1 MNEYEKDFFACM
13 IIVSFLACD
22 FRSCFCR
29 NKALRF
35 LHVFG
40 QEVGLFDVWII
51 DSTARIKHRNRDGLF
66 VVHSINTQTC
76 LQSCSGIYRICFFVY
91 VLRFAVVW
99 LVSCTVSDNRKMA
112 SRFFFINLKALH

>member
-1 MNEYEKDFFACM
+1 MNEYEKDFFACV

-51 DSTARIKHRNRDGLF
+51 DSTARIKHRNRDGFF

-76 LQSCSGIYRICFFVY
+76 LQSCSVVFFIV
-91 VLRFAVVW
+91 
-99 LVSCTVSDNRKMA
+99 
-112 SRFFFINLKALH
+112 FFFLYSRVAVSVL

>member
-76 LQSCSGIYRICFFVY
+76 LQSCLGIYRICFFVCTMFCCCVAR
-91 VLRFAVVW
+91 VLY
-99 LVSCTVSDNRKMA
+99 SE
-112 SRFFFINLKALH
+112 

>member
-1 MNEYEKDFFACM
+1 LHVDQVVF
-13 IIVSFLACD
+13 FLACD

-51 DSTARIKHRNRDGLF
+51 DSTARLKHRSRDGCF
-66 VVHSINTQTC
+66 VVHSINTQTF
-76 LQSCSGIYRICFFVY
+76 LQSCSVRLFRWHKTRTCGFSQIEFIVFR
-91 VLRFAVVW
+91 VLRSTLCPLEMSF
-99 LVSCTVSDNRKMA
+99 LTC
-112 SRFFFINLKALH
+112 LHVGMVAC